1 MMSIP
6 KIPCIS
12 EEERTPV
19 VVVLLEI
26 IALLKE
32 QLQALKDEIARLK
45 GHKPK
50 PNIQPSRLEK
60 DSQSKEKNGT
70 GNRPGSAKRSKTGEL
85 EIHETRVLKAE
96 NVPVGSTFKGY
107 EDYTVQGLVFRSH
120 NTRYRR

>member
-1 MMSIP
+1 M
-6 KIPCIS
+6 
-12 EEERTPV
+12 V
-19 VVVLLEI
+19 LALLEI
-26 IALLKE
+26 IQLQKE
-32 QLQALKDEIARLK
+32 LIQALKDEIARWK

-50 PNIQPSRLEK
+50 PKINPSQLEK
-60 DSQSKEKNGT
+60 DSQGKEKNST